1 LPSADMLIVRHFKAP
16 PPYHDY
22 NQLTLKELDAI
33 ALSENDLSI
42 QEIKPEDVSQRLA
55 DRLREGTSP
64 VYCSLM
70 LRTRMTYEG
79 ACKAVGATPIQ
90 PILDERLKE
99 LWCRP
104 SGFVPSPINPLEG
117 IRSHIYPSLL
127 AGHPDLENLDALI
140 ERTESL
146 LDNPALKNA
155 ICFSHGFFIKFAKAY
170 AHVGRDRTK
179 LSAAL
184 AEIPPVGY
192 LEDVEL

>member
-1 LPSADMLIVRHFKAP
+1 MLIVRHFKAP

-22 NQLTLKELDAI
+22 NLLSLKELDAI

-42 QEIKPEDVSQRLA
+42 QEIKKEDVSERLA
-55 DRLREGTSP
+55 TRLKEGTSP

-70 LRTRMTYEG
+70 LRTRMTYQG
-79 ACKAVGATPIQ
+79 ACKAVGATPVE
-90 PILDERLKE
+90 PILDARLKE

-104 SGFVPSPINPLEG
+104 SGFVPSPENPLEG

-146 LDNPALKNA
+146 LDDPALEDA
-155 ICFSHGFFIKFAKAY
+155 ICFSHGFFMKFVKAY
-170 AHVGRDRTK
+170 AAVGRDRTK
-179 LSAAL
+179 LAAAL
-184 AEIPPVGY
+184 ADIPPVGY
-192 LEDVEL
+192 LEDMKL